1 MKPNAK
7 KLKFLF
13 VSIDSLMPDIVW
25 QITKEGHSAKLYI
38 ENENDRDIGWGFFPI
53 IKEWRSQINWA
64 DVIVF
69 DDVLGQG
76 TIAQELRS
84 RGKFVIGGTPYTDKL
99 EDDRSFGQEQLKEHG
114 IPILPYQNY
123 TSFDEAVTFVKNNPN
138 KYVIKPSG
146 DAQNI
151 KHLLYIGEEE
161 DGSDVIRILEAYKKA
176 WSNEIKEF
184 QLQRKVTGVE
194 VGVGGFFNGKEFLD
208 PININ
213 FEHKKL
219 LPGNLGPST
228 GEMGTSMFWTMPN
241 RLFNSTI
248 KKFEE
253 TLGREN
259 YVGYF
264 DLNCIVNGNGIYPL
278 EFTCRFGYP
287 TIFIQQEGMSM
298 PLSEFFYKMAAGENF
313 EIKTRKGFQVGV
325 RIIVP
330 PYPFNDPATFEAYS
344 KNAAITFKKPILDG
358 VHIEDV
364 KKINEEWRVAGKVGV
379 ALTVVGTGPTMKQAQ
394 LQAYHRV
401 KNILI
406 ANMYYRTDI
415 GDRWLTDSD
424 KLHSWGYLREQ

>member
-313 EIKTRKGFQVGV
+313 EIKTR
-325 RIIVP
+325 
-330 PYPFNDPATFEAYS
+330 
-344 KNAAITFKKPILDG
+344 
-358 VHIEDV
+358 
-364 KKINEEWRVAGKVGV
+364 
-379 ALTVVGTGPTMKQAQ
+379 
-394 LQAYHRV
+394 
-401 KNILI
+401 
-406 ANMYYRTDI
+406 
-415 GDRWLTDSD
+415 
-424 KLHSWGYLREQ
+424 

>member
-1 MKPNAK
+1 MKPIPN

-13 VSIDSLMPDIVW
+13 VSIDSLMPDVIW
-25 QITKEGHSAKLYI
+25 QVVKEGHLAKLYI
-38 ENENDRDIGWGFFPI
+38 ENEKDRDIGWGFFPI
-53 IKEWRSQINWA
+53 IKEWRSQIDWA

-76 TIAQELRS
+76 TMAQELRS
-84 RGKFVIGGTPYTDKL
+84 RGKYVIGGTPYTDKL
-99 EDDRSFGQEQLKEHG
+99 EDNRSFGQEQLKEHG
-114 IPILPYQNY
+114 ISIIPYQNF
-123 TSFDEAVTFVKNNPN
+123 TSFDQAVDFVKQHPN

-151 KHLLYIGEEE
+151 KHLLFVGEEE

-176 WSNEIKEF
+176 WSSKIKEF

-194 VGVGGFFNGKEFLD
+194 IAVGAFFNGQNFLY
-208 PININ
+208 PINMN

-228 GEMGTSMFWTMPN
+228 GEMGTSMFWDMPN
-241 RLFNSTI
+241 RLFNSTLN
-248 KKFEE
+248 KFEE
-253 TLGREN
+253 TLRREN

-287 TIFIQQEGMSM
+287 AIFIQLEGVLM
-298 PLSEFFYKMAAGENF
+298 PVAEFLYRLSKGENF
-313 EIKTRKGFQVGV
+313 QIKTRKGFQVGV
-325 RIIVP
+325 RIVVP
-330 PYPFNDPATFEAYS
+330 PYPFNDLGTFEAYS
-344 KNAAITFKKPILDG
+344 KDAAITFKKPVLDG
-358 VHIEDV
+358 IHIEDV
-364 KKINEEWRVAGKVGV
+364 KKTNEAWQVAGKVGV

-394 LQAYHRV
+394 IQAYNRV

-415 GDRWLTDSD
+415 GDRWSIDSD
-424 KLHSWGYLREQ
+424 KLHSWGYLREK